1 MKQIKYFIQFIII
14 FFFFI
19 IFKLLGIKISLLI
32 SSFLFKNIGPF
43 FKSRSII
50 FSNLSIVFPNLT
62 KEQKK
67 KMINKMWADYG
78 KIFAEYVFIKKFRT
92 SSNYQKK
99 ITVENQEL
107 LEKIKIQNEPVIF
120 ISGHFNNFEL
130 MAMHIEKSGIN
141 LAAIYRPLNNK
152 FLNPIMENIRK
163 NYICKKQ
170 IKKGI
175 SGTKQLLKEFKNGTS
190 IALMIDQRV
199 SEGLRC
205 NLFNREA
212 LTTTIPAQFIK
223 KFGASVVPIYIER
236 SRDNNFKLKILNE
249 EKFSKNDTI
258 EKITLKLNRIL
269 EKMIIAR
276 IQNNGFGHIIGGKL

>member
-1 MKQIKYFIQFIII
+1 MKQIKYFLQFIII
-14 FFFFI
+14 FFLFI

-43 FKSRSII
+43 FKSRSVTI
-50 FSNLSIVFPNLT
+50 SNLSIVFPRLSG
-62 KEQKK
+62 EQKK
-67 KMINKMWADYG
+67 QIINKMWSNYG

-92 SSNYQKK
+92 SSMYQKK

-107 LEKIKIQNEPVIF
+107 LEKIKTQNKPVIF

-141 LAAIYRPLNNK
+141 LAAIYRPLNNR

-199 SEGLRC
+199 SEGLKS

-212 LTTTIPAQFIK
+212 LTTTIPAQFVK
-223 KFGASVVPIYIER
+223 KYGASVVPIYIER
-236 SRDNNFKLKILNE
+236 SIDNNFKLKVLNE
-249 EKFSKNDTI
+249 ERFSRDETI
-258 EKITLKLNRIL
+258 EKITLKLNKIL
-269 EKMIIAR
+269 EKMIVTNPHQWIWTHNR
-276 IQNNGFGHIIGGKL
+276 WKI